1 MRKLIWGSI
10 PVLLLLAACP
20 PKPTEPGTA
29 TAEPTFTYS
38 ITTDPQYLNLPAL
51 QSFAFGETADAW
63 LFIGGRTNGFHAF
76 PPSDSTFPRK
86 KANKWIYAYTLAT
99 NKLDSMSVENLPAPL
114 VDQFSFTNL
123 QHTQVGDYLYLCG
136 GYGATFSSANDTTF
150 RTDSTFSRVSVSQ
163 MIAAVQTGN
172 EALLQTSVVYD
183 PTPNVFVCAT
193 GGELFKFNDRFYLV
207 VGHRYQG
214 AYLAPTSTQNYLD
227 GVHSFTINE
236 TATSIALVPESFKI
250 ISDTIGG
257 VLSDTNT
264 QFRRRDLVV
273 SAGIQTNGKAGI
285 SIYGGVFTSA
295 HTTPFTH
302 PIYLSI
308 DGSDASYA
316 VDTFNQRSN
325 SYSAANVTLY
335 SKSANKMYTT
345 IFGGIVENK
354 ADSNNASFTRKVL
367 TLKHDLTT
375 NTTSDK
381 VEPVELT
388 TANNFYYGAESMFIK
403 SRNIPLYDSD
413 KGIIDLDSLPANQ
426 PVVIGRIYG
435 GIVASVSNN
444 NTYQTSHSAASS
456 HASRQ
461 VFLVSITKNA
471 PVAASKK

>member
-1 MRKLIWGSI
+1 
-10 PVLLLLAACP
+10 
-20 PKPTEPGTA
+20 
-29 TAEPTFTYS
+29 
-38 ITTDPQYLNLPAL
+38 
-51 QSFAFGETADAW
+51 
-63 LFIGGRTNGFHAF
+63 
-76 PPSDSTFPRK
+76 
-86 KANKWIYAYTLAT
+86 
-99 NKLDSMSVENLPAPL
+99 
-114 VDQFSFTNL
+114 
-123 QHTQVGDYLYLCG
+123 
-136 GYGATFSSANDTTF
+136 
-150 RTDSTFSRVSVSQ
+150 
-163 MIAAVQTGN
+163 
-172 EALLQTSVVYD
+172 
-183 PTPNVFVCAT
+183 
-193 GGELFKFNDRFYLV
+193 
-207 VGHRYQG
+207 
-214 AYLAPTSTQNYLD
+214 
-227 GVHSFTINE
+227 VHSFTINE
-236 TATSIALVPESFKI
+236 TATSISLVPASFKI

-257 VLSDTNT
+257 ILSDTNT

-273 SAGIQTNGKAGI
+273 SAGIQANGKAGI

-295 HTTPFTH
+295 NGTPFTH

-308 DGSDASYA
+308 DGSTATYA
-316 VDTFNQRSN
+316 VDPFNQRSN
-325 SYSAANVTLY
+325 NYSAANVALY

-345 IFGGIVENK
+345 IFGGIVENE
-354 ADSNNASFTRKVL
+354 ADSSNASFTRKVL

-403 SRNIPLYDSD
+403 SRNIPLYDTD

-471 PVAASKK
+471 PVAEKK